1 MSDKDTV
8 RVLGEKYNPDIL
20 AVTDEPRSAQE
31 LSEELDVPIATCY
44 RRIEDLQ
51 GAALLELHDRPLSDE
66 HRRVNVY
73 RRSVDGVE
81 ITFRDGL
88 EIHLD
93 ERSEVRDKLDRVWR
107 DISHG

>member
-1 MSDKDTV
+1 MSDKETV

-20 AVTDEPRSAQE
+20 SVTDEPMSAQE
-31 LSEELDVPIATCY
+31 LSDRLDVPIATCY

-51 GAALLELHDRPLSDE
+51 EVDLLELHDRPLSDE

-73 RRSVDGVE
+73 RRNVDGIE
-81 ITFRDGL
+81 ITFRDGMDVHL
-88 EIHLD
+88 E

-107 DISHG
+107 DMSQG

>member
-1 MSDKDTV
+1 MSGKDTV

-20 AVTDEPRSAQE
+20 TVTDEPKSAQE
-31 LSEELDVPIATCY
+31 LSDQLDVPIATCY

-51 GAALLELHDRPLSDE
+51 DADLLELHDRPLSDE

-73 RRSVDGVE
+73 RRNVDGIE
-81 ITFRDGL
+81 ITFRNGL
-88 EIHLD
+88 TVELE

-107 DISHG
+107 DMSQ